1 MNKVSCTSSEMNT
14 ISIMNNVLE
23 SIKEELNKLKK
34 YTIKIKEEL
43 IKNTRRID

>member
-1 MNKVSCTSSEMNT
+1 
-14 ISIMNNVLE
+14 MNNVLE